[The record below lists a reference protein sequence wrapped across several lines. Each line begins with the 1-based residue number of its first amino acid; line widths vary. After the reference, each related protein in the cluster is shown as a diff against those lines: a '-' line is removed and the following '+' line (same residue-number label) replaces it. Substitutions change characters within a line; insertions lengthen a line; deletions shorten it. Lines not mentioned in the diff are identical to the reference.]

1 MIDSLRHTP
10 TFAPPPGFHPPAASA
25 TTAAPAPF
33 GFGADFEHIQGA
45 NDIIFEMND
54 DANRPRGAQP
64 DPEAGREK
72 RSAAAGSLAAAVFLS
87 AIKTVV
93 GVTTGSLGIL
103 SEAAHSGL
111 DLIAAAVTLFAVR
124 ASGKPADREHTY
136 GHGKVENL
144 SALFETLLLLAT
156 CLWIIYEA
164 VQRLWFKTVDVDASA
179 WAFAI
184 MAVSIVVDFTRS
196 RMLARVAKKYDSQ
209 ALEAD
214 ALHFSTDIYSSA
226 VVILGLVGVFFSKR
240 PGLEWLVKADAV
252 AALGVAAIVVW
263 ISVQLGRKTI
273 AVLLDEIPPELR
285 DSLVRAV
292 RVPGVVQVGRLRVR
306 TSGPEAFA
314 DVTLTVEPGTGLA
327 RAHAVAT
334 AAETAARHLLP
345 GADVVVHVEPA
356 DADGRMESEEI
367 PALAH
372 AVATRLGLDAHE
384 IHVHHVLNAR
394 SLELHLEVDPAL
406 SLATAHAQATAFE
419 MALRRELPELAEI
432 VTHLEPRGAAA
443 AGPVRLEDEG
453 QVLATLHELAS
464 DSDLHCHPH
473 NVTVHRAEEGG
484 LVVSFHCALDPDT
497 GITAAHDLTERVERE
512 LRERVPG
519 IDRVVIH
526 VEPLAEKGVNS

>member
-1 MIDSLRHTP
+1 MSDNP
-10 TFAPPPGFHPPAASA
+10 N
-25 TTAAPAPF
+25 
-33 GFGADFEHIQGA
+33 E
-45 NDIIFEMND
+45 
-54 DANRPRGAQP
+54 PRGALP
-64 DPEAGREK
+64 GPEASREK
-72 RSAAAGSLAAAVFLS
+72 RSAAASSVVAAIFLT

-103 SEAAHSGL
+103 SEAAHSCL
-111 DLIAAAVTLFAVR
+111 DLVAAAVTLFAVR

-164 VQRLWFKTVDVDASA
+164 VQRLWFKNVGVDASA

-184 MAVSIVVDFTRS
+184 MAVSIVVDVTRS
-196 RMLARVAKKYDSQ
+196 RMLGRVAKKYGSQ

-226 VVILGLVGVFFSKR
+226 VVILGLVGVYFSKR

-285 DSLVRAV
+285 DGLVRAV

-306 TSGPEAFA
+306 TSGPETFA

-327 RAHAVAT
+327 RAHAIAT
-334 AAETAARHLLP
+334 AAEAAARHLLP
-345 GADVVVHVEPA
+345 GADVVVHVEPS
-356 DADGRMESEEI
+356 DSDSREERDDLA
-367 PALAH
+367 PLAH
-372 AVATRLGLDAHE
+372 GVAGSLGLAAHE
-384 IHVHHVLNAR
+384 IHVHNVLGAR
-394 SLELHLEVDPAL
+394 SLEVHLEVDPAL
-406 SLATAHAQATAFE
+406 SLAQAHAQATVFE
-419 MALRRELPELAEI
+419 RALREASPGIGQI
-432 VTHLEPRGAAA
+432 VTHIEPRPTVPGTAPV
-443 AGPVRLEDEG
+443 GPEDEG
-453 QVLATLHELAS
+453 QVLAVLHELAADTS
-464 DSDLHCHPH
+464 LRCRPH
-473 NVTVHRAEEGG
+473 NVTVHRTDDGA
-484 LVVSFHCALDPDT
+484 LAVSFHCALDPDT

-512 LRERVPG
+512 LRARLPRIG
-519 IDRVVIH
+519 RVVIH
-526 VEPLAEKGVNS
+526 PEPLVGQK

>member
-1 MIDSLRHTP
+1 MSDN
-10 TFAPPPGFHPPAASA
+10 
-25 TTAAPAPF
+25 
-33 GFGADFEHIQGA
+33 A
-45 NDIIFEMND
+45 NK
-54 DANRPRGAQP
+54 PRGALP
-64 DPEAGREK
+64 GPEASREK
-72 RSAAAGSLAAAVFLS
+72 RSAAASSVLAAVFLT

-103 SEAAHSGL
+103 SEAAHSAL
-111 DLIAAAVTLFAVR
+111 DLVAAVVTLFAVR

-144 SALFETLLLLAT
+144 SALFETLLLLVT
-156 CLWIIYEA
+156 CVWIIYEA
-164 VQRLWFKTVDVDASA
+164 VQRLWFKTVEVDASA

-184 MAVSIVVDFTRS
+184 MAVSIAVDVTRS
-196 RMLARVAKKYDSQ
+196 RILARVAKKYDSQ

-214 ALHFSTDIYSSA
+214 ALHFSTDVYSSA

-263 ISVQLGRKTI
+263 ISIQLGRKTI
-273 AVLLDEIPPELR
+273 AVLLDEIPPQLR
-285 DSLVRAV
+285 DGLVRAV

-306 TSGPEAFA
+306 TSGPETFA

-327 RAHAVAT
+327 RAHAIAT
-334 AAETAARHLLP
+334 AAEAAARHLLP

-356 DADGRMESEEI
+356 DADGRMESEDI

-406 SLATAHAQATAFE
+406 SLAAAHAQATAFE
-419 MALRRELPELAEI
+419 TALRREIPGLAQI
-432 VTHLEPRGAAA
+432 VTHLEPRGAAV
-443 AGPVRLEDEG
+443 AGPVRPEDMG
-453 QVLATLHELAS
+453 QVLAVLHELAS
-464 DSDLHCHPH
+464 DANLRCHPH
-473 NVTVHRAEEGG
+473 NVTVDRAEEGG
-484 LVVSFHCALDPDT
+484 LIVSFHCALDPDT
-497 GITAAHDLTERVERE
+497 GIQAAHDLTERIERE
-512 LRERVPG
+512 LRERLPSIG
-519 IDRVVIH
+519 RVVIH
-526 VEPLAEKGVNS
+526 AEPLAEKK